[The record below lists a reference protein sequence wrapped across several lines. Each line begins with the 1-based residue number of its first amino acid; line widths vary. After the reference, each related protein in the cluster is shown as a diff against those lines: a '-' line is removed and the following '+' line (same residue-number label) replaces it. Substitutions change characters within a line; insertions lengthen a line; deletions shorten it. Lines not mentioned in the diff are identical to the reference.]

1 MRRRPPR
8 STRTDTLCPY
18 TALFRSRKKVAGQ
31 TLLKDGDTLMLKG
44 QPDALERAI
53 ASHGLLLAGQH
64 REVVTKTHS
73 EDVGVIEAVV
83 TAESML
89 VGRAAGRLR
98 INERYGL
105 NLLAISRSGERVGQG
120 TGYMVLSSGDGGD

>member
-64 REVVTKTHS
+64 REVVTKPHS

-89 VGRAAGRLR
+89 GGRAAGRMR
-98 INERYGL
+98 IHERYGL
-105 NLLAISRSGERVGQG
+105 NLLAISRSGERLVKRSEEH
-120 TGYMVLSSGDGGD
+120 TSK

>member
-1 MRRRPPR
+1 MIRRPPR
-8 STRTDTLCPY
+8 STPTDTLFPY
-18 TALFRSRKKVAGQ
+18 TTLFRS
-31 TLLKDGDTLMLKG
+31 KDGDTLMLKW

-73 EDVGVIEAVV
+73 EEVGVIEAVV

-98 INERYGL
+98 IHERYGL
-105 NLLAISRSGERVGQG
+105 NLLAISRSGERLVKG
-120 TGYMVLSSGDGGD
+120 LDGHSDATTPSTW